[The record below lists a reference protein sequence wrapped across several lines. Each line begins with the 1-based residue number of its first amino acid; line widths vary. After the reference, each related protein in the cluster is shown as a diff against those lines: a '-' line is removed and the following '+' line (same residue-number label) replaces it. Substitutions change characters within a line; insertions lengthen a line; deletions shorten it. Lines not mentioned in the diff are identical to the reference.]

1 MRRLA
6 AAALL
11 LSACA
16 ATRPPLRPPDVLAGI
31 PKAKVLLVGTFHF
44 DNPKLDTYKPKFSY
58 DTMSPARQKEIAGVA
73 AALAAWRPT
82 KIGLE
87 FREDFKPKVDQRYAD
102 YLAGKYEL
110 GVNEIYQLGFRIGR
124 AAGVPR
130 VDGIDVGG
138 REYDLGVDGEKWV
151 KEHGQGHL
159 LHDRIS
165 DAYKRLYEYGDE
177 LKTKVP
183 LRDYLLYLNSA
194 EYVRLEHGD
203 YLHGRFDV
211 GEGNLYLGAD
221 DLAGWWYDRNLRM
234 FENVRRLIASQR
246 ERVLVIVGAGHL
258 PILRHLLESAPDI
271 ELVPL
276 ESALR

>member
-16 ATRPPLRPPDVLAGI
+16 AAHPPLRPPDVLADI

-44 DNPKLDTYKPKFSY
+44 DDPKLDTYKPKFPY
-58 DTMSPARQKEIAGVA
+58 DTMSAARQKEIAGVA
-73 AALAAWRPT
+73 AALAAWHPT

-87 FREDFKPKVDQRYAD
+87 YREDFQPKAEQRYAD

-110 GVNEIYQLGFRIGR
+110 GANEIYQLGFRVGP

-130 VDGIDVGG
+130 VDGIDAAG

-151 KEHGQGHL
+151 KEHGQEHL
-159 LHDRIS
+159 LHDRIG
-165 DAYKRLYEYGDE
+165 DAYKRLYEHGDE

-221 DLAGWWYDRNLRM
+221 DLAGWWYDRNLRI
-234 FENVRRLIASQR
+234 FENVRRLIKSPQ
-246 ERVLVIVGAGHL
+246 ERMLVIVGAGHL
-258 PILRHLLESAPDI
+258 PILRHLLETAPDI

-276 ESALR
+276 DSVLR